1 MIFID
6 KKNLIPEQEWEILNS
21 EVFENKP
28 LVEPFPEDIVKRREL
43 LLFAQ
48 CLLSDY
54 QFAKSKKYRKFFGE
68 LYRKT
73 METYFNW

>member
-1 MIFID
+1 MYKIMP
-6 KKNLIPEQEWEILNS
+6 KREWKILNS

-28 LVEPFPEDIVKRREL
+28 LAGPFPEHIARRREL

-48 CLLSDY
+48 CSLSDY
-54 QFAKSKKYRKFFGE
+54 QFAKSKKCRKFFGG